1 MNIEKK
7 PIFKNISKVNLKS
20 TTTIG
25 IILAVLAAAFSALP
39 NVIPKPLMEG
49 NSDGI
54 TPNPLMLVF
63 VIYVINGLFFTP
75 LAGKKSP
82 ISKLSKYTIFL
93 LILLGVL
100 ETSGTLAYTVG
111 LQDTSALN
119 ASVLVNGETVFA
131 ILIGIT
137 LFKEKLGKREV
148 LPFMLI
154 VSGTVFLPLGSDLY
168 HQNWEL
174 SEFVYGDMLI
184 LLSGFFYCL
193 DTFIAKKISDSIN
206 TRRVVQIM
214 SCSGAVFTL
223 ALMLYF
229 EIPFDIAFEQFS
241 IISMVGFLGIGV
253 TMMFFVIA
261 LRLIGAVRT
270 VLLYST
276 STIFS
281 VVYSTVYLSEA
292 ITLINITSVGIVMV
306 GIFALRQKLGSD

>member
-1 MNIEKK
+1 MNIKK
-7 PIFKNISKVNLKS
+7 KSFFTKISKVNLKS
-20 TTTIG
+20 TTTLG
-25 IILAVLAAAFSALP
+25 ITLAVLAAAFSALP

-82 ISKLSKYTIFL
+82 INKLSKYTIFL

-168 HQNWEL
+168 HQNWEF

-229 EIPFDIAFEQFS
+229 EIPFDIGLEQFS

-281 VVYSTVYLSEA
+281 VIYSTVYLSEA
-292 ITLINITSVGIVMV
+292 VTMINIASVGIVMI
-306 GIFALRQKLGSD
+306 GIFALRNKLGSE

>member
-7 PIFKNISKVNLKS
+7 SVFKKISKVNLKS
-20 TTTIG
+20 TTTLG
-25 IILAVLAAAFSALP
+25 ITLAVLAAAFSALP

-75 LAGKKSP
+75 LAGKQSP
-82 ISKLSKYTIFL
+82 INKLSKYTIFL

-193 DTFIAKKISDSIN
+193 DTFIAKKISNSIN

-229 EIPFDIAFEQFS
+229 EIPFDIAVEQFS

-281 VVYSTVYLSEA
+281 VIYSTVYLSEA
-292 ITLINITSVGIVMV
+292 ITIINITSVGIVMI
-306 GIFALRQKLGSD
+306 GIFALRQKLGSE